1 VTATMPYVVLTILL
15 VQGLMLPGSL
25 DGIVYYITPRLDRL
39 IDPQVSGTHTQLAKI
54 RRSNTVI

>member
-1 VTATMPYVVLTILL
+1 MPYVVLTILL